1 MLDGHKIKYDGFEEE
16 KNNRLQIPRKTQGP
30 AGIPRIEDGFEEEKN
45 NRLQIPRK
53 TQGPVGIPRI
63 PKKGLGNDPIENFKI

>member
-1 MLDGHKIKYDGFEEE
+1 MLDGHKLKDEGFEEE

-30 AGIPRIEDGFEEEKN
+30 AGIPRI
-45 NRLQIPRK
+45 
-53 TQGPVGIPRI
+53 